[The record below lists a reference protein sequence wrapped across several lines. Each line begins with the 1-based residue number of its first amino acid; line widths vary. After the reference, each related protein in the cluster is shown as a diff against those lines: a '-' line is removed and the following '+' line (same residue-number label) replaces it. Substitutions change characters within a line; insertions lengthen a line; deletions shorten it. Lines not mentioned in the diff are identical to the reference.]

1 MAKRIKAK
9 EWIKEHKKALVIGA
23 SATAAVIG
31 AVVVAKVKGK
41 KIEEI
46 DIPEI
51 GTVVDDSFSTIRIS
65 NADPAAAGG
74 MLIDALYGLGFDPDE
89 NIDLFVEAHKTITE

>member
-51 GTVVDDSFSTIRIS
+51 GTVVDDYIVAHLTEFHGHSFT
-65 NADPAAAGG
+65 DTAGTAG
-74 MLIDALYGLGFDPDE
+74 DNSKFCH
-89 NIDLFVEAHKTITE
+89 F